1 MAIDPEKIFLASPAF
16 EAAVGGVAEA
26 LSHRGYTADDDT
38 IQSVAVSVLVR
49 FVGADG
55 LTEEGVER
63 LTAMILSVYNRLQ
76 GHFDLDA
83 IH

>member
-1 MAIDPEKIFLASPAF
+1 MAIDPEKAFLASPAF
-16 EAAVGGVAEA
+16 KAAVGGVAEA

-38 IQSVAVSVLVR
+38 MQSVAVSVLVR

-55 LTEEGVER
+55 LTEQGVKS